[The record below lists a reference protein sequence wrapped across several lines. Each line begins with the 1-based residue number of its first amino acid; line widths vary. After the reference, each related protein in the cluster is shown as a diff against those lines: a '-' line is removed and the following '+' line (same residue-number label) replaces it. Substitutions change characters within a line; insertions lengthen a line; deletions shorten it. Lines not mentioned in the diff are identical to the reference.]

1 MGRSVLVY
9 SQGFNVNGSRP
20 VSLWFHFQQLILV
33 EMDQDKVASRVARPG
48 QPPGSQEVFHI
59 WCSRFVAAYTGP
71 HNMPCYTFLQIYL
84 YFSQK
89 KFSLFQE
96 NIRFVIELSQYQVLS
111 CLLGWYQD
119 MVPARYRDEQAQTFS
134 SRTEYLKKVL
144 KVVFS
149 IIYQFIKNTSIETNQ
164 T

>member
-1 MGRSVLVY
+1 MVKVIKSLIKIVGRSVLVY
-9 SQGFNVNGSRP
+9 SPGFNVNGSRP

-48 QPPGSQEVFHI
+48 QARPA
-59 WCSRFVAAYTGP
+59 SRITGGIP
-71 HNMPCYTFLQIYL
+71 YLMLQVRCRLYRATQHALLDLSSDLSIDIDIFLRN
-84 YFSQK
+84 

-96 NIRFVIELSQYQVLS
+96 NIRFIIELSQYQVLS

-134 SRTEYLKKVL
+134 SRNRVILK
-144 KVVFS
+144 S
-149 IIYQFIKNTSIETNQ
+149 T
-164 T
+164 